1 MYVFTEK
8 QEIVKI
14 NEKSIQINKLGK
26 RNRANFKNKNK

>member
-26 RNRANFKNKNK
+26 KKQSKLQK